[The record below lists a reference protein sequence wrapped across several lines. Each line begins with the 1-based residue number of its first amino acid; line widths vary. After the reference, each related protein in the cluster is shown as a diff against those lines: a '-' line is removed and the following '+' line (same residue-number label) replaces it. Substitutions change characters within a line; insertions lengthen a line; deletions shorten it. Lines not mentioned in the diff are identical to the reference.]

1 MADQGEGTEPM
12 PDLPEGW
19 EMRTSR
25 STGKLYFIK
34 FLYAMHGMHHL
45 HAI

>member
-25 STGKLYFIK
+25 STGKLTQKISRENQ
-34 FLYAMHGMHHL
+34 
-45 HAI
+45 